1 MLPGPV
7 AVTTILSSRI
17 EPPRGLKPAAHGF
30 SGCSNHRA
38 GRAPSMPH
46 EYFVIDAFSG
56 EAFGGNPAAVVLD
69 ADDLSDERMKA
80 IAAEFNLSETTFVL
94 SPESGGE
101 SNSGAP
107 FEAGLSE
114 TTLLGCAE
122 RGVTALAR
130 DELHRGGDEVSDS
143 PEGGVATR
151 TTVATSTRAAARPST
166 TTRVRFRW
174 FTPSVEVRM
183 CGHASVAAVRAMLEC
198 GRIRVDDS
206 TASTVIEIET
216 LSGLLRAYLER
227 IPGRTDDAGYMIWLD
242 LPRPSLAVVSRGVEE
257 LIACLRIGRDDI
269 EPAQPLRR
277 TTDDDLL
284 LFVRDAAALH
294 GITPDHLR
302 LKELMVGQGVRG
314 VGVATVKTHSPAIH
328 VQSRFFAPASG
339 IDEDPVTGSLH
350 GPLAACLAERG
361 LVEFH
366 DGLGAIT
373 CVQSKVGSRSGVLHA
388 LVQRHD
394 GGGYDVRIGGQAV
407 TVMRGWLHA

>member
-1 MLPGPV
+1 
-7 AVTTILSSRI
+7 
-17 EPPRGLKPAAHGF
+17 
-30 SGCSNHRA
+30 
-38 GRAPSMPH
+38 MPH

-69 ADDLSDERMKA
+69 ADDLSNERMKA

-101 SNSGAP
+101 GECGNESESRLGGAAVL
-107 FEAGLSE
+107 ER
-114 TTLLGCAE
+114 AE
-122 RGVTALAR
+122 RDVTPLTRDDAPRSGHGVRRST
-130 DELHRGGDEVSDS
+130 
-143 PEGGVATR
+143 EGGVATKAAA
-151 TTVATSTRAAARPST
+151 ATATRAAARPSP

-198 GRIRVDDS
+198 GRIRVDDP

-216 LSGLLRAYLER
+216 MSGLLRAYLER
-227 IPGRTDDAGYMIWLD
+227 IPGRADDAGYMIWLD
-242 LPRPSLAVVSRGVEE
+242 LPRPSLSVVSCGVDE

-284 LFVRDAAALH
+284 LFVRDVATLH
-294 GITPDHLR
+294 NITPDHHR
-302 LKELMVGQGVRG
+302 LKALMIGQGVRG
-314 VGVATVKTHSPAIH
+314 VGVATVKTLSPAIH

-373 CVQSKVGSRSGVLHA
+373 CVQSKVGARSGVLHA
-388 LVQRHD
+388 LVQRHE
-394 GGGYDVRIGGQAV
+394 GGGCDVRIGGQAV